1 MPVNNTEPLSVYRAG
16 PGYAKCLADMILL
29 ASRAHRK
36 RGFLDHITGLP
47 EPDIIRL
54 LSILAMHPDQP
65 WGRIDNT
72 YVALVDGVC
81 SGTVTVRPEL
91 ATRDYPFAPMALRDA
106 ASRMK
111 LPDALVR
118 DILTRQKA
126 FTDSLSVFEEDAQP
140 GAWLVEYLG
149 VRREN
154 QAAGV
159 ARGLMARAMDDVR
172 QAGGK
177 TLELYCDTGNT
188 RAERLFAMLGFTLV
202 REYTYGPVVAPVFAL
217 YGESVKRMRL
227 ELR

>member
-47 EPDIIRL
+47 EHGIIRL

-81 SGTVTVRPEL
+81 SGTITVRPEL
-91 ATRDYPFAPMALRDA
+91 ATRDYPFAPAALRDA
-106 ASRMK
+106 ATRMG
-111 LPDALVR
+111 LNGEQVR
-118 DILTRQKA
+118 GILERQA
-126 FTDSLSVFEEDAQP
+126 AYVDSLSVFEEEAQP

-159 ARGLMARAMDDVR
+159 ARGLMARATEDVR
-172 QAGGK
+172 KAGGEV
-177 TLELYCDTGNT
+177 LELYCDTGNT

-202 REYTYGPVVAPVFAL
+202 REYRYDPVVEMCGQA
-217 YGESVKRMRL
+217 VKRMRL

>member
-47 EPDIIRL
+47 EPEIIRL

-91 ATRDYPFAPMALRDA
+91 ATRDYPFAPPALRDA
-106 ASRMK
+106 AARMG
-111 LPDALVR
+111 LAGAQVR
-118 DILTRQKA
+118 DILGRQEA
-126 FTDSLSVFEEDAQP
+126 YVDSLSVFDEPTQP

-154 QAAGV
+154 QATGV
-159 ARGLMARAMDDVR
+159 ARGLMARAADDGR
-172 QAGGK
+172 KAGGA

-188 RAERLFAMLGFTLV
+188 RAEQLFAMLGYELV
-202 REYTYGPVVAPVFAL
+202 RKYRYDPVVEVC
-217 YGESVKRMRL
+217 GEAVKRFRL
-227 ELR
+227 TLR